1 MKRSFLLFVL
11 LGVFSGVLIFG
22 CNDSDSEIGPDDG
35 DTDSVAEVDE
45 ETAPVSTWRKP
56 EPEGDLEPIKGP
68 YLQHFTDTTMH
79 VMWQTEEPST
89 TAWVEW
95 GIEDVNFY
103 GMDVEVGEEL
113 GIHEA
118 VIEGLEPLTTYR
130 YRVVSDGLA
139 SEEHTFTTAPDN
151 PDVAFT
157 FSVYGD
163 TRSLPTIHESTA
175 AAILRDDPDF
185 VINVGDVVGSGD
197 EYDQWQTEHFD
208 PIRELTY
215 SHPYYVSIG
224 NHEKDTE
231 YYYRFSSYPQYEN
244 QYENYYQFTYANA
257 HFVVIDTNV
266 QKPIHFQTMEIV
278 EEMLDSP
285 EAQNA
290 EWLFAF
296 SHHPGWSRGWGHEGY
311 VGETRLRDSLIPL
324 MRDKGVD
331 AYFCGH
337 THDYE
342 RYTQNGL
349 FQVITGGGGA
359 SLDHEIN
366 SEMTFSFAHYVF
378 HVMKI
383 EVDDKRVTATVK
395 TPEGELLDRWT
406 LTHTTG
412 DTLLEDDFD
421 EGTFDSKR
429 WKTTPDNCPAGGWCI
444 GSGKPDSTDRYGYEH
459 DSEFAYVDY
468 AWYEE
473 QGGTGEEFTLETVP
487 VDATEYREVDLVV
500 DYYYDSLQDDEE
512 GLATIQYS
520 TDGGKQWETTLRL
533 QRYENYALDYRVRL
547 DEAGGIPDLRVRMQL
562 KAPGQIFL
570 IDNFKLEGF
579 K

>member
-1 MKRSFLLFVL
+1 MQRFLPWFVL
-11 LGVFSGVLIFG
+11 CILCSVSVSA
-22 CNDSDSEIGPDDG
+22 CEDSDTEATPGDG
-35 DTDSVAEVDE
+35 DDDKELVPENDE

-56 EPEGDLEPIKGP
+56 EPQGELEALKGP
-68 YLQHFTDTTMH
+68 YLQHFTDSTMH
-79 VMWQTEEPST
+79 VMWQTETPST

-95 GIEDVNFY
+95 GIEEVNFY
-103 GMDVEVGEEL
+103 GMDIDAGEEL

-118 VIEGLEPLTTYR
+118 VIENLEPLTTYQ

-139 SEEHTFTTAPDN
+139 SPVYNFTTAPDH
-151 PDVAFT
+151 PDVSFT

-163 TRSLPTIHESTA
+163 TRSLPTIHEMTA

-185 VINVGDVVGSGD
+185 VINVGDVVASGD

-208 PIRELTY
+208 PIRELAH

-231 YYYRFSSYPQYEN
+231 YFYRFSSYPSYED
-244 QYENYYQFTYANA
+244 YFQFTYANA
-257 HFVVIDTNV
+257 HFIVIDTNV

-278 EEMLDSP
+278 EEMLNSP

-311 VGETRLRDSLIPL
+311 EGEVRLRDSLIPL

-331 AYFCGH
+331 AYFAGH

-349 FQVITGGGGA
+349 FQIITGGGGA
-359 SLDHEIN
+359 SLDHEVN
-366 SEMTFSFAHYVF
+366 PEMTFSYAHYVF
-378 HVMKI
+378 HHMNL

-395 TPEGELLDRWT
+395 TPEGEILDRWT
-406 LTHTTG
+406 LTHATG
-412 DTLLEDDFD
+412 DTLLEDNFD
-421 EGTFDSKR
+421 SGTFDSQT
-429 WKTTPDNCPAGGWCI
+429 WKVTPDNCPAGGWCV
-444 GSGKPDSTDRYGYEH
+444 GKGKPDSTDRYGYENNTN
-459 DSEFAYVDY
+459 FAYVDY

-473 QGGTGEEFTLETVP
+473 DGGTGEEFTLETVP
-487 VDATEYREVDLVV
+487 VDVSDYREVDLVV

-512 GLATIQYS
+512 GLAVIQYS
-520 TDGGKQWETTLRL
+520 TDGGKEWNTTLRI

-547 DEAGGIPDLRVRMQL
+547 EEAGGVKDLRLRMQL